1 MNTPDATHP
10 QSLRDRALS
19 LVPEQVARIER
30 IQATPIDQLIEAH
43 WRNHRRFWLTVC
55 FGLSL
60 MVPGSTCLMGAVLW
74 QDPTFQRDLIP
85 ALGVGAGV
93 WILFLGCWGALF
105 GALQL
110 LKRLN
115 LVVPAQPND
124 VAILAAMKRLSKINP
139 PH

>member
-1 MNTPDATHP
+1 
-10 QSLRDRALS
+10 
-19 LVPEQVARIER
+19 
-30 IQATPIDQLIEAH
+30 
-43 WRNHRRFWLTVC
+43 
-55 FGLSL
+55 

-85 ALGVGAGV
+85 ALGLGAGV

-115 LVVPAQPND
+115 LVRPAQPTD
-124 VAILAAMKRLSKINP
+124 VVILAAMKRLSKINP
-139 PH
+139 PD